1 MEHAVYATMVTTYRN
16 KIFVF
21 GGVDALGKDVSSTQ
35 VFDTALNER
44 CTLSDMPMKCSCGV
58 AVTLNDFIFV
68 VRGFSR
74 TCLKYDPAS
83 DARTRL
89 NRPRQGHGNASAVV
103 WRGSILLAAGNDIGR
118 NPSSVELFDPLTNI
132 WSNSNI
138 AQPKEK

>member
-1 MEHAVYATMVTTYRN
+1 MDQCM
-16 KIFVF
+16 
-21 GGVDALGKDVSSTQ
+21 L
-35 VFDTALNER
+35 FDTATKKWEEMAPPITARYYHRSVSLGGSVYVVGGKR